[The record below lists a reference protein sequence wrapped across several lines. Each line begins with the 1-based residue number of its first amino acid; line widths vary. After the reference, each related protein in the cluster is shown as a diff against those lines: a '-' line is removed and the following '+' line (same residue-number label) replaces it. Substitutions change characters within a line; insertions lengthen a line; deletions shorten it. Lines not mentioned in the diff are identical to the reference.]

1 MALKIRLRK
10 QGSNNRPF
18 FRLVVADV
26 RTKRDGKYLENL
38 GWYNP
43 LETDDKNV
51 LLKADR
57 ISHWLSLGAM
67 ISDNVFSL
75 VKRAAP
81 ELAAELNAKAVEK
94 KRKK

>member
-18 FRLVVADV
+18 YRLVVADV

-43 LETDDKNV
+43 LSPDENNTLIKEDRV
-51 LLKADR
+51 L
-57 ISHWLSLGAM
+57 HWLSVGAM
-67 ISDNVFSL
+67 ISENAHNL
-75 VKRAAP
+75 VKRGAP
-81 ELAAELNAKAVEK
+81 ALAAQMNAKALEK
-94 KRKK
+94 KRK

>member
-18 FRLVVADV
+18 YRLVVAEV

-43 LETDDKNV
+43 LSPDENNV
-51 LLKADR
+51 LLKEDR
-57 ISHWLSLGAM
+57 ILHWLNVGAM
-67 ISDNVFSL
+67 ISDNVVNL
-75 VKRAAP
+75 VKRRAP
-81 ELAAELNAKAVEK
+81 ALAAKMNTKAAAK
-94 KRKK
+94 

>member
-43 LETDDKNV
+43 IAAENNV
-51 LLKADR
+51 LLKEDR
-57 ISHWLSLGAM
+57 ILHWLSFGAM
-67 ISDNVFSL
+67 ISENALNL
-75 VKRAAP
+75 VKKNAP
-81 ELAAELNAKAVEK
+81 ALAKQMQEKAQGK
-94 KRKK
+94 K

>member
-18 FRLVVADV
+18 YRLVVADV

-43 LETDDKNV
+43 ITADNNV
-51 LLKADR
+51 LLKEER
-57 ISHWLSLGAM
+57 ILHWFQLGAM
-67 ISDNVFSL
+67 ISDNVLNL
-75 VKRAAP
+75 VKKNAP
-81 ELAAELNAKAVEK
+81 ELAKQMRGQTTTK
-94 KRKK
+94 

>member
-18 FRLVVADV
+18 YRLVVADV

-43 LETDDKNV
+43 IAADNNV
-51 LLKADR
+51 LLKEER
-57 ISHWLSLGAM
+57 ILHWFQLGAM
-67 ISDNVFSL
+67 ISDNVLNL
-75 VKRAAP
+75 VKKNAP
-81 ELAAELNAKAVEK
+81 ELAKQMRGQTVAE
-94 KRKK
+94 

>member
-18 FRLVVADV
+18 YRLVVADV

-43 LETDDKNV
+43 LAPDESNT
-51 LLKADR
+51 LLKEER
-57 ISHWLSLGAM
+57 ILHWLEKGAM
-67 ISDNVFSL
+67 ISENVENL
-75 VKRAAP
+75 VKRRAP
-81 ELAAELNAKAVEK
+81 AVAERLR
-94 KRKK
+94 RKK